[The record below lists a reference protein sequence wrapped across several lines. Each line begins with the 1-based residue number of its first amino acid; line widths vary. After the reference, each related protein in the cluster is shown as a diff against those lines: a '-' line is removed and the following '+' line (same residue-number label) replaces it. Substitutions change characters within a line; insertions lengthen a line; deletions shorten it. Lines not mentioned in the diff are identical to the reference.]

1 MTSYNRDWLTFSAHQ
16 KPTVG
21 DSKFSAV
28 QYDHMGWL
36 KCDGRSLPI
45 AQWQFL
51 FDVIGYSFGGSG
63 NYFNLPNPQG
73 RVPGV
78 ISNSNAQIPDTN
90 ASTIQQFA
98 RLGSTLGEYQHKLT
112 IDELASH
119 NHGTDS
125 YPAPFQSSFNNSTSL
140 AYTGISTTL
149 QSTQMTSI
157 TDPGHAHRY
166 TAPADGDT
174 SYTVSGSEHFVGYN
188 YAATTS
194 NANTGITI
202 NNPSHIHQIPDPGH
216 RHTLNPAGRDFY
228 HNNIQPMLFMGNMYI
243 YSGIVGYGNYPY
255 TSGPSPLTGMSGTA
269 SPAAGTTANLW

>member
-119 NHGTDS
+119 NHGTDTYS
-125 YPAPFQSSFNNSTSL
+125 APFQSSFNNSTSL
-140 AYTGISTTL
+140 EYTRITL
-149 QSTQMTSI
+149 NDPKHKHTGT
-157 TDPGHAHRY
+157 TDPAG
-166 TAPADGDT
+166 
-174 SYTVSGSEHFVGYN
+174 
-188 YAATTS
+188 YAAAPVTTTPIADAAADNIGS
-194 NANTGITI
+194 HTHTFTTDNNSTGITLL
-202 NNPSHIHQIPDPGH
+202 DPGH

-269 SPAAGTTANLW
+269 SPDAGTTANLW

>member
-45 AQWQFL
+45 TQWQFL

-149 QSTQMTSI
+149 ASTQMTTI
-157 TDPGHAHRY
+157 TDPGHVH
-166 TAPADGDT
+166 GLT
-174 SYTVSGSEHFVGYN
+174 SYDAGSVLGDLGRNSSRLGSSGLNTNS
-188 YAATTS
+188 AT
-194 NANTGITI
+194 TGITV

>member
-45 AQWQFL
+45 TQWQFL

-149 QSTQMTSI
+149 ASTQMTTI
-157 TDPGHAHRY
+157 NDPGHAHSAPNIALTGG
-166 TAPADGDT
+166 TAGFVPGT
-174 SYTVSGSEHFVGYN
+174 GTGSGN
-188 YAATTS
+188 TNS
-194 NANTGITI
+194 NTTGITV

>member
-119 NHGTDS
+119 NHGTDT

-149 QSTQMTSI
+149 ASTQMTYDSGHNHGYQAP
-157 TDPGHAHRY
+157 PGLNTNASLGLLANNINVGSV
-166 TAPADGDT
+166 TAI
-174 SYTVSGSEHFVGYN
+174 
-188 YAATTS
+188 
-194 NANTGITI
+194 TGISTAQLV
-202 NNPSHIHQIPDPGH
+202 NPPHIHQIPDPGH